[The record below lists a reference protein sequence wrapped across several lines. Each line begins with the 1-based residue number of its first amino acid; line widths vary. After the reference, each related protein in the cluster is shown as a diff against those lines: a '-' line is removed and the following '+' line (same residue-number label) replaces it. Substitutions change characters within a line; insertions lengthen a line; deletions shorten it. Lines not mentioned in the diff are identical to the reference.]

1 MLRRCRIL
9 ILKSFNVYKLIMV
22 VKKKIDLNK
31 TEALY
36 LFVDNNLLQA
46 GQTMEEIYEKYA
58 GKDHFL
64 HIDYYEYSTFG
75 GEEQQADGCE

>member
-1 MLRRCRIL
+1 
-9 ILKSFNVYKLIMV
+9 MV
-22 VKKKIDLNK
+22 VKKKIELNK

-46 GQTMEEIYEKYA
+46 GQTMDEIYEKYA

-75 GEEQQADGCE
+75 GEQQPSLPSCE